1 MLPGGEVG
9 EGVALYYCD
18 GGAVV
23 AVSGY
28 VYAEGCAACLLWV
41 VFGLGEFVP
50 GDELVGEVLG
60 GLAFPDVVVVGGV
73 FGFSYLFAYFVGE
86 DSCSFEYSV
95 GDVFVVGAFCGFWG
109 GVGDVA
115 EGDFVGWGE
124 GVSGV
129 DDDAVGG
136 SDGGEEYVEAL
147 FADGLGFFDPAN
159 VDVVKA
165 FYCCFGV
172 VVEAFEDELAAVLV
186 RYAVVEYGVSGELVV
201 GDDLF
206 YEGFD
211 AVFDAVLVFSAA
223 EYACFLLGG
232 LEGYGESYC
241 GAFA

>member
-9 EGVALYYCD
+9 EGVALYDGY

-28 VYAEGCAACLLWV
+28 VDAEGCAACLLGV
-41 VFGLGEFVP
+41 VFGLGEFGP

-73 FGFSYLFAYFVGE
+73 FGFLYLFVYFVGE
-86 DSCSFEYSV
+86 DSCSFEDSV

-147 FADGLGFFDPAN
+147 FADGLGFFDPAD
-159 VDVVKA
+159 VDVVEA
-165 FYCCFGV
+165 FDGGFGV

-186 RYAVVEYGVSGELVV
+186 GDGVGVDCVSGQLVV

-206 YEGFD
+206 YEGFY
-211 AVFDAVLVFSAA
+211 AVFDAVLVFAAA
-223 EYACFLLGG
+223 EYAVFLLGG
-232 LEGYGESYC
+232 
-241 GAFA
+241 

>member
-1 MLPGGEVG
+1 MLPGGDGG
-9 EGVALYYCD
+9 EGVALYGGD

-28 VYAEGCAACLLWV
+28 VYAEGCASGLLGV

-60 GLAFPDVVVVGGV
+60 GLAFPNVLVVGGV
-73 FGFSYLFAYFVGE
+73 FGFLDLVFDFCGE
-86 DSCSFEYSV
+86 DSCSFEYPV

-109 GVGDVA
+109 GVGDVS
-115 EGDFVGWGE
+115 ECDFVGWCE

-129 DDDAVGG
+129 DDYAVGG

-147 FADGLGFFDPAN
+147 FADGLGFFYPAN
-159 VDVVKA
+159 VDVVEA
-165 FYCCFGV
+165 FDGGFGV
-172 VVEAFEDELAAVLV
+172 VVEAFEDELAAVLMGDG
-186 RYAVVEYGVSGELVV
+186 VVEYGVSGELVV

-206 YEGFD
+206 DEGFD

-232 LEGYGESYC
+232 LECYGEGYC
-241 GAFA
+241 GAFT

>member
-1 MLPGGEVG
+1 MYGG
-9 EGVALYYCD
+9 Y

-28 VYAEGCAACLLWV
+28 VYAEGCAAWVLGV
-41 VFGLGEFVP
+41 VFGLGEFGP

-60 GLAFPDVVVVGGV
+60 GLSFPDVLVVGGV
-73 FGFSYLFAYFVGE
+73 FGFLDLVFDFCGE
-86 DSCSFEYSV
+86 DSCSFEDSV

-115 EGDFVGWGE
+115 DGDFVGWSE
-124 GVSGV
+124 GVSSV

-147 FADGLGFFDPAN
+147 FADGLGFFYPAD
-159 VDVVKA
+159 VDVVEA
-165 FYCCFGV
+165 FYGCFGV
-172 VVEAFEDELAAVLV
+172 VVEAFENELAAVLV
-186 RYAVVEYGVSGELVV
+186 GDGVVEYGVSGELVV

-211 AVFDAVLVFSAA
+211 AVFYAVLVFAAA
-223 EYACFLLGG
+223 EYAGFLLGG
-232 LEGYGESYC
+232 
-241 GAFA
+241 

>member
-1 MLPGGEVG
+1 MLPCGEVG
-9 EGVALYYCD
+9 EGVALYDGD

-28 VYAEGCAACLLWV
+28 VYSEGCAAWLWGIG
-41 VFGLGEFVP
+41 FGLLELLP

-73 FGFSYLFAYFVGE
+73 FGFLYLMFDFCGE

-109 GVGDVA
+109 GVGDVS
-115 EGDFVGWGE
+115 EGDFVGGCE

-129 DDDAVGG
+129 DDDAVGC

-147 FADGLGFFDPAN
+147 FADGLCFFDPTN
-159 VDVVKA
+159 VDVVEA
-165 FYCCFGV
+165 FDGCFGV

-186 RYAVVEYGVSGELVV
+186 CYGVVEYGVSGELVV

-223 EYACFLLGG
+223 EYAGFLLGG
-232 LEGYGESYC
+232 LEGYGEGYC